1 MKSSKTWLIIL
12 LIVLIVIGVIFGIG
26 YYKKITENKQNPI
39 VTMNIKDYGTIKIEL
54 YPEMAPNTVANFIKL
69 AQNGYYNGLTF
80 HRVVQ
85 DFMIQG
91 GDKKGDG
98 TGTVTLKDLYPEGES
113 EDEYC
118 IEGEFV
124 ANNYTNNTLKFERGV
139 IAMARGDYTSLS
151 TALRTESYNSAG
163 AQFFIMVK
171 DTPRING
178 LYAAFGRVTEG
189 MDIVDQIVALETV
202 VETDEETGETTET
215 DMPVNKPVI
224 ESVTV
229 ETFGK
234 DYGNPETLEPF
245 DYMSYLMSLYSGSL
259 NTSEE

>member
-1 MKSSKTWLIIL
+1 MKESKTWLIVL
-12 LIVLIVIGVIFGIG
+12 LIVLLIIGIILGIG

-54 YPEMAPNTVANFIKL
+54 YPDIAPETVANFVKL

-98 TGTVTLKDLYPEGES
+98 TGGVSLKDLYPNNGS

-118 IEGEFV
+118 IKGEFV
-124 ANNYTNNTLKFERGV
+124 ANNYTNNTLKLERGV
-139 IAMARGDYTSLS
+139 IAMARGDYTSISS
-151 TALRTESYNSAG
+151 TLRTQSYNSAG
-163 AQFFIMVK
+163 SQFFIMVK

-178 LYAAFGRVTEG
+178 QYAAFGKVIEG
-189 MDIVDQIVALETV
+189 MDIVDKIVSLETTT
-202 VETDEETGETTET
+202 ETNEETGETTKT
-215 DMPVNKPVI
+215 DTPVEKPVI

-229 ETFGK
+229 ETYGK
-234 DYGNPETLEPF
+234 DYGYPSTVEPF
-245 DYMSYLMSLYSGSL
+245 DYMNYLMSMYGGSL
-259 NTSEE
+259 TSE

>member
-1 MKSSKTWLIIL
+1 MKNQKLWLIIL
-12 LIVLIVIGVIFGIG
+12 LVVLLVIGVAIGIG
-26 YYKKITENKQNPI
+26 YYKKVTEERQNPV
-39 VTMNIKDYGTIKIEL
+39 VTMSIKDYGTIKMEL
-54 YPEMAPNTVANFIKL
+54 YPEIAPNTVANFIKL

-80 HRVVQ
+80 HRVVK

-98 TGTVTLKDLYPEGES
+98 TGGVSLKDLYPDSGS

-118 IEGEFV
+118 IKGEFV
-124 ANNYTNNTLKFERGV
+124 ANNYTDNTLKLERGV
-139 IAMARGDYTSLS
+139 LAMARGDYTSLNPG
-151 TALRTESYNSAG
+151 LREESYNSAG

-171 DTPRING
+171 NTPRING
-178 LYAAFGRVTEG
+178 QYAAFGRVTEG
-189 MDIVDQIVALETV
+189 MDIVDKIVVLETV
-202 VETDEETGETTET
+202 VETDEETGETTQT

-234 DYGNPETLEPF
+234 DYGYPETLEPF
-245 DYMSYLMSLYSGSL
+245 DYTKYLLSMYG
-259 NTSEE
+259 

>member
-1 MKSSKTWLIIL
+1 MKKQKLWLIIALVAL
-12 LIVLIVIGVIFGIG
+12 LVIGVVLGIG
-26 YYKKITENKQNPI
+26 YYKKLTEERKNPV
-39 VTMNIKDYGTIKIEL
+39 VTMSIKDYGTIKMEL
-54 YPEMAPNTVANFIKL
+54 YPDIAPNTVANFIKL

-80 HRVVQ
+80 HRVVK

-98 TGTVTLKDLYPEGES
+98 TGGVTFKDLYPDSGS

-118 IEGEFV
+118 IKGEFV
-124 ANNYTNNTLKFERGV
+124 ANNYTDNTLKLDRGV
-139 IAMARGDYTSLS
+139 LAMARGDYTQINPS
-151 TALRTESYNSAG
+151 LRTESYNSAG

-178 LYAAFGRVTEG
+178 QYAAFGRVTEG
-189 MDIVDQIVALETV
+189 MDIVDKIVVLETV
-202 VETDEETGETTET
+202 VETDEETKETTQT

-234 DYGNPETLEPF
+234 DYGEPETVAPF
-245 DYMSYLMSLYSGSL
+245 DYTKYLMSIYGADLF
-259 NTSEE
+259 TAE

>member
-1 MKSSKTWLIIL
+1 MKNSKIWLIIILIAL
-12 LIVLIVIGVIFGIG
+12 LVVGVVLGIG
-26 YYKKITENKQNPI
+26 YYKKITENKQNPV

-54 YPEMAPNTVANFIKL
+54 YPDMAPNTVANFIKL

-91 GDKKGDG
+91 GDKAGDG
-98 TGTVTLKDLYPEGES
+98 TGSVTLKDLYPDGES

-118 IEGEFV
+118 IKGEFV
-124 ANNYTNNTLKFERGV
+124 ANNYTDNTLKLERGV
-139 IAMARGDYTSLS
+139 IAMARADYGTN
-151 TALRTESYNSAG
+151 LREQSYNSG
-163 AQFFIMVK
+163 GSQFFIMVA
-171 DTPRING
+171 DTPSING
-178 LYAAFGRVTEG
+178 MYTAFGKVIEG
-189 MDIVDQIVALETV
+189 MDIVDKIVALETV

-234 DYGNPETLEPF
+234 DYGYPETLEPF
-245 DYMSYLMSLYSGSL
+245 DYMSYLMSMYSGSL
-259 NTSEE
+259 VSSDE

>member
-1 MKSSKTWLIIL
+1 MKNQKLWLIIL
-12 LIVLIVIGVIFGIG
+12 LVVLLVIGVAIGIG
-26 YYKKITENKQNPI
+26 YYKKVTEERQNPV
-39 VTMNIKDYGTIKIEL
+39 VTMSIKDYGTIKMEL
-54 YPEMAPNTVANFIKL
+54 YPEIAPNTVANFIKL

-80 HRVVQ
+80 HRVVK

-98 TGTVTLKDLYPEGES
+98 TGGVSLKDLYPDSGS

-118 IEGEFV
+118 IKGEFV
-124 ANNYTNNTLKFERGV
+124 ANNYTDNTQKLERGV
-139 IAMARGDYTSLS
+139 LAMARGDYTQINTSL
-151 TALRTESYNSAG
+151 REESYNSAG

-171 DTPRING
+171 NTPRING
-178 LYAAFGRVTEG
+178 QYAAFGRVTEG
-189 MDIVDQIVALETV
+189 MDIVDKIVVLETA
-202 VETDEETGETTET
+202 VETDEETGETTQT

-234 DYGNPETLEPF
+234 DYGYPETLAPF
-245 DYMSYLMSLYSGSL
+245 DYTEYIMSLYGMK
-259 NTSEE
+259 

>member
-1 MKSSKTWLIIL
+1 MKNSKTWLIIILIL
-12 LIVLIVIGVIFGIG
+12 LLVIGVVLGIG
-26 YYKKITENKQNPI
+26 YYKKLTENKQNPV

-54 YPEMAPNTVANFIKL
+54 YPDIAPNTVANFIKL

-98 TGTVTLKDLYPEGES
+98 TGGVTLKDLYPDGDS
-113 EDEYC
+113 EEEYC
-118 IEGEFV
+118 IKGEFI
-124 ANNYTNNTLKFERGV
+124 ANNYTDNTLKLERGV
-139 IAMARGDYTSLS
+139 LAMARGDYTSISSGLK
-151 TALRTESYNSAG
+151 EQSYNSAG
-163 AQFFIMVK
+163 SQFFIMVK

-178 LYAAFGRVTEG
+178 MYAAFGRVTEG
-189 MDIVDQIVALETV
+189 MDIVDKIVALETV
-202 VETDEETGETTET
+202 VETDEETGEKTET

-229 ETFGK
+229 ETYGK
-234 DYGNPETLEPF
+234 DYGYPETVEAF
-245 DYMSYLMSLYSGSL
+245 DYMSYLMSMYGSSL
-259 NTSEE
+259 TTEE